1 MRDMLEA
8 RKRGDLAFRDK
19 DFRTAIDCYSQVI
32 YLIILKTVYQYK
44 EIENTIYILYIHSAC
59 YSSNADC
66 NLQFVDVGTMIS
78 PTVYAR
84 RSLCYLMCDQ
94 PDAALRDAMQ
104 AQCVYPD
111 WSTAFYMQAVALA
124 KLDMQKDA
132 ADMLNEASMLEE
144 KRQRGGKG

>member
-8 RKRGDLAFRDK
+8 RKRGDVAFRDK
-19 DFRTAIDCYSQVI
+19 EFKTAIDCYSQFI
-32 YLIILKTVYQYK
+32 
-44 EIENTIYILYIHSAC
+44 
-59 YSSNADC
+59 
-66 NLQFVDVGTMIS
+66 DVGTMVS

-84 RSLCYLMCDQ
+84 RSLCYLLCDQ

-132 ADMLNEASMLEE
+132 ADMLNEAAALEE
-144 KRQRGGKG
+144 KRQRGGRGS